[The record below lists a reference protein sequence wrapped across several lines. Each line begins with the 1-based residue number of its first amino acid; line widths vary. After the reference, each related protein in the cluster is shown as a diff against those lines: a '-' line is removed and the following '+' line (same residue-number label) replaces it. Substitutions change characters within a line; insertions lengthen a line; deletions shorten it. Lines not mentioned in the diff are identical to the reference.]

1 MSDTPRDKWEM
12 ILDER
17 LAQLKICQAEHQ
29 QTSCL
34 NCTEFQECELRDEY
48 IKSVYESMSKGEGG
62 GFEF

>member
-12 ILDER
+12 ILDEK
-17 LAQLKICQAEHQ
+17 LAQLKICQTEHQ

-34 NCTEFQECELRDEY
+34 NCAEFQECELRDEY

>member
-12 ILDER
+12 ILDEK
-17 LAQLKICQAEHQ
+17 LAQLKICQTEHQ

-34 NCTEFQECELRDEY
+34 NCPEFQECELRDEY